1 MITIIIIYFLLLFY
15 PRKQIEIDFFPKNLS
30 IFLKGILPL
39 FILIHHIGLNSGS
52 FKDFNL
58 VGEYCVGLF
67 FFISGYGL
75 EYIRNGHKNK
85 LLYLFQRLKKLFIP
99 LIIPSLI
106 YIGLLVYIGNF
117 CFKELLEYKI
127 VLPYTWFIVS
137 LSIMYIFYY
146 LITSC
151 VRKKIVVCICMTL
164 VIISS
169 TVIMA
174 KLGLSSTYRVSNLA
188 FLAGIYTY
196 NMKMYISLL
205 LAKPDIIFWNSLAFL
220 FFVFLALLN
229 IKGSAYLLIP
239 IWCFCLLL
247 GLSIMM
253 PESKNDVAYF
263 FLR

>member
-1 MITIIIIYFLLLFY
+1 M
-15 PRKQIEIDFFPKNLS
+15 
-30 IFLKGILPL
+30 
-39 FILIHHIGLNSGS
+39 
-52 FKDFNL
+52 
-58 VGEYCVGLF
+58 
-67 FFISGYGL
+67 
-75 EYIRNGHKNK
+75 
-85 LLYLFQRLKKLFIP
+85 
-99 LIIPSLI
+99 
-106 YIGLLVYIGNF
+106 
-117 CFKELLEYKI
+117 
-127 VLPYTWFIVS
+127 
-137 LSIMYIFYY
+137 
-146 LITSC
+146 
-151 VRKKIVVCICMTL
+151 RKKIVVCICMTL

-263 FLR
+263 FSKISYEFYICQGITFLLLDRIITCYTLNNVCYLLLAISINCIVASLCRCITVSLLLKR